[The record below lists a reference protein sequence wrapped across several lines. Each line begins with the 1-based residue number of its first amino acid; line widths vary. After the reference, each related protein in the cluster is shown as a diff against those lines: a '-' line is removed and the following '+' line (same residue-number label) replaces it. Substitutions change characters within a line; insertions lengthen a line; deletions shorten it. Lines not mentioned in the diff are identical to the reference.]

1 MFSAI
6 SGLFSGVSF
15 YIILGLASLLS
26 ISAYFNYKQIGDI
39 AVLKVAQDSY
49 VEALKSSQNQ
59 LEKKDES
66 CKIDSS
72 SSAQLET
79 EKQEVQTKVDVVV
92 KDISSL
98 KSGLTSTVHKAN
110 GAPQN
115 ANESN
120 VLYGPELLSLDL
132 RLLLDKSY
140 CIASPDDSSVCGTAG
155 QSSSVPMQSNT
166 SR

>member
-15 YIILGLASLLS
+15 YIILGLSSLLS

-59 LEKKDES
+59 LEKRDES

-72 SSAQLET
+72 SAAQLET

-98 KSGLTSTVHKAN
+98 KSGLVSSTTEAHK
-110 GAPQN
+110 N
-115 ANESN
+115 AKESN

-132 RLLLDKSY
+132 RLLLDKAY
-140 CIASPDDSSVCGTAG
+140 CVAADTTDDLCRPT
-155 QSSSVPMQSNT
+155 
-166 SR
+166 R